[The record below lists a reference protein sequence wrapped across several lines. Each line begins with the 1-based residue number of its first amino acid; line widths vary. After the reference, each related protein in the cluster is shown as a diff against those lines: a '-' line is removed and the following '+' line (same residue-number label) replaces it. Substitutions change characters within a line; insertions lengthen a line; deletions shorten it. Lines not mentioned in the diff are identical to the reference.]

1 MNYYQK
7 KILKNI
13 LVKMNNGLAR
23 IKLIF
28 LAFFIKRKGL
38 KNMENKKSELK
49 NKNGKVIYK
58 IMTKGLLIMVYVV
71 LLNILQASQV
81 FATDDPLAVINNLS
95 TFMFGIIRAIGM
107 IMLGWGIVQVG
118 LALKSHDASQRANGF
133 LTVAGGVIITFAK
146 EILAI
151 ITGG

>member
-1 MNYYQK
+1 MRKSKDVVKSK
-7 KILKNI
+7 KKN
-13 LVKMNNGLAR
+13 KS
-23 IKLIF
+23 LIF
-28 LAFFIKRKGL
+28 
-38 KNMENKKSELK
+38 N
-49 NKNGKVIYK
+49 VI
-58 IMTKGLLIMVYVV
+58 TKGLMIIVYIII
-71 LLNILQASQV
+71 LNILQASQV
-81 FATDDPLAVINNLS
+81 LAANDPLSVINNLS

-146 EILAI
+146 EILDL

>member
-1 MNYYQK
+1 M
-7 KILKNI
+7 
-13 LVKMNNGLAR
+13 
-23 IKLIF
+23 IF
-28 LAFFIKRKGL
+28 LAFYFKRKDL
-38 KNMENKKSELK
+38 KNMKIRKYELK
-49 NKNGKVIYK
+49 KKNRKVIYK
-58 IMTKGLLIMVYVV
+58 IITKELLIMIYVV
-71 LLNILQASQV
+71 ILNILQASQV

>member
-1 MNYYQK
+1 ME
-7 KILKNI
+7 I
-13 LVKMNNGLAR
+13 
-23 IKLIF
+23 
-28 LAFFIKRKGL
+28 RKY
-38 KNMENKKSELK
+38 ELK
-49 NKNGKVIYK
+49 EKNRKVIYK
-58 IMTKGLLIMVYVV
+58 IITKGLLIMIYVAI
-71 LLNILQASQV
+71 LNILQASQV

>member
-1 MNYYQK
+1 
-7 KILKNI
+7 
-13 LVKMNNGLAR
+13 
-23 IKLIF
+23 
-28 LAFFIKRKGL
+28 
-38 KNMENKKSELK
+38 MENKKSELK

-58 IMTKGLLIMVYVV
+58 IMTKGLLIMAYVV

-81 FATDDPLAVINNLS
+81 FATDDTLAVINNLS